1 MPLKMRTGLMQISY
15 SSFEQGEVV
24 VVDLLFSNLEGS
36 KIRPVL
42 VISSTEY
49 NKYEADVVVLKITS
63 QQKQTP
69 FTVSL
74 TNKALVRG
82 ELKVESSIKTDFP
95 LAIEKSKIIRR
106 IGMVEPA
113 TIMKVKENLRR
124 VFDL

>member
-1 MPLKMRTGLMQISY
+1 MQISY